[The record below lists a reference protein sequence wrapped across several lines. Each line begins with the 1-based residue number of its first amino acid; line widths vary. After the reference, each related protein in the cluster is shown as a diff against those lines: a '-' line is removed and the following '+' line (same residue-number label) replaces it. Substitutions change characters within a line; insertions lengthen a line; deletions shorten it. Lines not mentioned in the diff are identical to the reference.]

1 MGAELLEGL
10 NPPQREAVVCTDGPL
25 LILAGAGSGKTRVLT
40 HRVAYLISHAGVPPY
55 RILAVTFTNK
65 SAAEMKSR
73 VAALAGSAARWV
85 WVSTFHSLCARILR
99 EDIEALGYKR
109 SFTILDESDQTTVIK
124 RCLKQLNVSG
134 DLFRPQSVLAAIS
147 AAKNE
152 LVDVES
158 FQDSARD
165 VRQRTIAQL
174 YEAYQGVLARDNA
187 LDFDDLIMATVRL
200 FRERPEVLEKYRNRF
215 THIMVD
221 EYQDTNHAQYMLV
234 KLLAASTRNLCV
246 VGDDDQSIYEWRGAD
261 VRNIL
266 EFERDYPEA
275 RVVKLEQNYRST
287 QTILDA
293 ANHVIAN
300 NRDRKSKR
308 LWTAREQGARISL
321 YTADTEKDEARFIA
335 DELDRLIVAEGR
347 CYGDFAVL
355 YRMNAQSRAIEE
367 VLVNTGIPYRIVG
380 GLKFYERREIKDVLA
395 YLRVIENPED
405 SVSLERIINVPRRG
419 IGDSTLAQARA
430 LAQEK
435 GMPLATGVRTAAE
448 CTELA
453 PRARTALAGFLSTM
467 ERLWPLRG
475 EKTVS
480 QIVRAVLD
488 DTGYLAE
495 LEKERTIEAEGRI
508 ENLKEL
514 ITVTQ
519 EFESRHSAQG
529 TGAEARADADDRA
542 EAGALAEV
550 GPEGA
555 RLEVDASGPNDL
567 AAFLEEVSLLT
578 DLDRA
583 DLSTDQVTLM
593 TLHSAKGLEFPVVFM
608 AGMEENVFPLARS
621 AYDPAAIEEER
632 RLCYVGITRAKDRL
646 YLVHALSRAIFGSS
660 TANPVSRFVEEIPGH
675 LLSDAFADRYRVY
688 HGGGRGAAPGRFG
701 LGDGGAPRPGAVRTE
716 KAVSAVDKSWATRQ
730 MPGRPEFD
738 AGDKIRHAKFG
749 EGTVVSVQQ
758 SAGEW
763 LATIAFPGA
772 GVKQFVLSLAPIEK
786 VRSV

>member
-1 MGAELLEGL
+1 MGAELLDGL

-40 HRVAYLISHAGVPPY
+40 HRVAYLISHAEVPPY

-65 SAAEMKSR
+65 AAAEMKSR

-85 WVSTFHSLCARILR
+85 WVSTFHSFCARILR
-99 EDIEALGYKR
+99 EDIESLGYKR
-109 SFTILDESDQTTVIK
+109 SFTILDESDQMTVIK

-134 DLFRPQSVLAAIS
+134 DMFRPQSVLAAIG

-152 LVDVES
+152 LVDAES
-158 FQDSARD
+158 FREGARD

-174 YEAYQGVLARDNA
+174 YEAYQGVLARGNA
-187 LDFDDLIMATVRL
+187 LDFDDLIMMTVRL
-200 FRERPEVLEKYRNRF
+200 FRERPEILEKYRNRF

-234 KLLAASTRNLCV
+234 KLLAAGTRNLCV

-261 VRNIL
+261 IRNIL

-287 QTILDA
+287 QTILEA

-321 YTADTEKDEARFIA
+321 YSADTEKDEARFIA

-419 IGDSTLAQARA
+419 IGDSTLSAART

-435 GMPLATGVRTAAE
+435 GMPLLAGVRMAAE
-448 CTELA
+448 RTELA
-453 PRARTALAGFLSTM
+453 PRARAALAAFLATM

-495 LEKERTIEAEGRI
+495 LEKEQTIEAEGRI

-529 TGAEARADADDRA
+529 TGADAKA
-542 EAGALAEV
+542 ETEALADV

-621 AYDPAAIEEER
+621 AYDPAALEEER

-646 YLVHALSRAIFGSS
+646 YLVHAFTRAIFGSS

-675 LLSDAFADRYRVY
+675 LLSDAFAERYRAY
-688 HGGGRGAAPGRFG
+688 HGGRGNAPGRVG
-701 LGDGGAPRPGAVRTE
+701 LGDGDGARPGAGKTV
-716 KAVSAVDKSWATRQ
+716 KVVSAVEKSWATRQ

-758 SAGEW
+758 AAGEW

>member
-1 MGAELLEGL
+1 MGADLLDGL
-10 NPPQREAVVCTDGPL
+10 NPPQKEAVVCTDGPL

-65 SAAEMKSR
+65 AAAEMKSR
-73 VAALAGSAARWV
+73 VASLVGPAARWV
-85 WVSTFHSLCARILR
+85 WVSTFHSFCARLLR

-109 SFTILDESDQTTVIK
+109 SFTILDESDQMTVIK

-134 DLFRPQSVLAAIS
+134 DMFRPQSVLAAIS
-147 AAKNE
+147 SAKNE
-152 LVDVES
+152 LVDAEG
-158 FQDSARD
+158 FRENARD

-187 LDFDDLIMATVRL
+187 LDFDDLIMIAVRL

-234 KLLAASTRNLCV
+234 KLLAARTRNLCV

-261 VRNIL
+261 IRNIL

-308 LWTAREQGARISL
+308 LWTAREPGARISM
-321 YTADTEKDEARFIA
+321 YSADTEKDESRFIA
-335 DELDRLIVAEGR
+335 DELDRLIVAERR

-367 VLVNTGIPYRIVG
+367 VLVNRGIPYRIVG

-395 YLRVIENPED
+395 YLRVIANLED

-419 IGDSTLAQARA
+419 IGDSTLAAAKA

-435 GMPLATGVRTAAE
+435 GMPLLAGVRMAAE

-453 PRARTALAGFLSTM
+453 PRARAALAAFLATM
-467 ERLWPLRG
+467 ERLWPLLG

-488 DTGYLAE
+488 DTGYLRE
-495 LEKERTIEAEGRI
+495 LEREQTVEAEGRI

-519 EFESRHSAQG
+519 EFESRHSAE
-529 TGAEARADADDRA
+529 GASA
-542 EAGALAEV
+542 EAGAEAEPS
-550 GPEGA
+550 PEGA
-555 RLEVDASGPNDL
+555 QLEVEASGPNDL

-621 AYDPAAIEEER
+621 AYDPAALEEER

-646 YLVHALSRAIFGSS
+646 YLVHALSRAIFGSY

-675 LLSDAFADRYRVY
+675 LLSDAFAERYRSY
-688 HGGGRGAAPGRFG
+688 HGGRGRAPGRVG
-701 LGDGGAPRPGAVRTE
+701 LGHGDGARPGAETTV
-716 KAVSAVDKSWATRQ
+716 KAVSAVEKAWTTRQ
-730 MPGRPEFD
+730 TLGRPEFD

>member
-1 MGAELLEGL
+1 MGADLLCGL
-10 NPPQREAVVCTDGPL
+10 NPPQREAVACTNGPL

-40 HRVAYLISHAGVPPY
+40 HRVAYLIAHAEVPPFG
-55 RILAVTFTNK
+55 ILAMTFTNK
-65 SAAEMKSR
+65 AAAEMKSR
-73 VAALAGSAARWV
+73 VATLAGSAARWV

-109 SFTILDESDQTTVIK
+109 SFTILDESDQTTVVK
-124 RCLKQLNVSG
+124 RCMKELNVSG
-134 DLFRPQSVLAAIS
+134 DMFKPPSVLAAIGS
-147 AAKNE
+147 AKNE
-152 LVDVES
+152 LTDVDDFREN
-158 FQDSARD
+158 ARD
-165 VRQRTIAQL
+165 VRQRTIAQV
-174 YEAYQGVLARDNA
+174 YEAYQRTLVTGNA
-187 LDFDDLIMATVRL
+187 LDFDDLIMVAVRL

-234 KLLAASTRNLCV
+234 KLLAARTRNLCV

-261 VRNIL
+261 IRNIL

-300 NRDRKSKR
+300 NRDRKSKS
-308 LWTAREQGARISL
+308 LWTARESGAKIAL
-321 YTADTEKDEARFIA
+321 YNADTEKDEARFIA
-335 DELDRLIVAEGR
+335 DELDRLIVAEKR

-367 VLVNTGIPYRIVG
+367 VLVSRGIPYRIVG
-380 GLKFYERREIKDVLA
+380 GLKFYERREIKDMLA

-419 IGDSTLAQARA
+419 IGDSTLAAARS

-435 GMPLATGVRTAAE
+435 GLPLLAGVQMAAESVELAARARNALADFLATMG
-448 CTELA
+448 
-453 PRARTALAGFLSTM
+453 
-467 ERLWPLRG
+467 RLQPLRG
-475 EKTVS
+475 ERTVS

-488 DTGYLAE
+488 ETGYLTD
-495 LEKERTIEAEGRI
+495 LEREQTIEAEGRI
-508 ENLKEL
+508 ENLKEF

-519 EFESRHSAQG
+519 EFESRHSEG
-529 TGAEARADADDRA
+529 PLDAPLDAPSDTPLDVPGGR
-542 EAGALAEV
+542 LQV
-550 GPEGA
+550 G
-555 RLEVDASGPNDL
+555 ASGPNDL

-583 DLSTDQVTLM
+583 DLSADQVTLM
-593 TLHSAKGLEFPVVFM
+593 TMHSAKGLEFPVVFI

-621 AYDPAAIEEER
+621 AYDPAALEEER

-646 YLVHALSRAIFGSS
+646 YLVHAFTRAIFGSS

-675 LLSDAFADRYRVY
+675 LLVDAFAERYAARHGWRDETRVTVP
-688 HGGGRGAAPGRFG
+688 GQVKMEAPARVKTVGTEPSKQGA
-701 LGDGGAPRPGAVRTE
+701 
-716 KAVSAVDKSWATRQ
+716 S
-730 MPGRPEFD
+730 EFA
-738 AGDKIRHAKFG
+738 AGDKVRHAKFG
-749 EGTVVSVQQ
+749 EGTVVSVNQR
-758 SAGEW
+758 AGEW
-763 LATIAFPGA
+763 FASIAFPG
-772 GVKQFVLSLAPIEK
+772 GGIKQFLLSLAPIEK
-786 VRSV
+786 VH

>member
-1 MGAELLEGL
+1 MGADLLDGL
-10 NPPQREAVVCTDGPL
+10 NAPQREAVVCTDGPL

-40 HRVAYLISHAGVPPY
+40 HRVAYLTSHAGVPPY

-65 SAAEMKSR
+65 AAAEMKSR
-73 VAALAGSAARWV
+73 VAALAGPAARWV
-85 WVSTFHSLCARILR
+85 WVSTFHSFCARILR
-99 EDIEALGYKR
+99 EDIEALGYRR

-134 DLFRPQSVLAAIS
+134 DMFRPQSVLAAIS

-152 LVDVES
+152 LRDVEG
-158 FQDSARD
+158 FREGARD

-187 LDFDDLIMATVRL
+187 LDFDDLIMVTVRL

-234 KLLAASTRNLCV
+234 KLLAARTRNLCV

-261 VRNIL
+261 IRNIL
-266 EFERDYPEA
+266 EFEQDYPEA

-300 NRDRKSKR
+300 NRDRKSKS
-308 LWTAREQGARISL
+308 LWTAREPGAKIAL
-321 YTADTEKDEARFIA
+321 YSADTEKDEARFIA

-367 VLVNTGIPYRIVG
+367 VLVNRGIPYRIVG
-380 GLKFYERREIKDVLA
+380 GLKFYERREIKDMLA
-395 YLRVIENPED
+395 YLRVIVNPED
-405 SVSLERIINVPRRG
+405 SVILERIINVPRRG
-419 IGDSTLAQARA
+419 IGDSTLAAARA
-430 LAQEK
+430 MAQQK
-435 GMPLATGVRTAAE
+435 GLPLLEGVKMAAE
-448 CTELA
+448 SAELA
-453 PRARTALAGFLSTM
+453 PRARGALADFLATM

-488 DTGYLAE
+488 DTGYLVE
-495 LEKERTIEAEGRI
+495 LEKEQTIEAEGRI

-519 EFESRHSAQG
+519 EFESRHAAQG
-529 TGAEARADADDRA
+529 TGAEAGA
-542 EAGALAEV
+542 EAEVGA

-555 RLEVDASGPNDL
+555 QLEVHASGPNDL

-621 AYDPAAIEEER
+621 AYDPAALEEER

-646 YLVHALSRAIFGSS
+646 YLVHAFTRAIFGSS

-675 LLSDAFADRYRVY
+675 LLSDAFAERYRIY
-688 HGGGRGAAPGRFG
+688 HGGRGGAPGRAG
-701 LGDGGAPRPGAVRTE
+701 LSGGDGTRPEAVRAE
-716 KAVSAVDKSWATRQ
+716 KVASGAEKTWATRQ
-730 MPGRPEFD
+730 VPGRPEFD
-738 AGDKIRHAKFG
+738 AGDKIKHAKFG

>member
-134 DLFRPQSVLAAIS
+134 DMFRPQSVLAAIS

-300 NRDRKSKR
+300 NRDRKNKR
-308 LWTAREQGARISL
+308 LWTSREQGARISM

-367 VLVNTGIPYRIVG
+367 VLVNRGIPYRIVG

>member
-10 NPPQREAVVCTDGPL
+10 NPPQREAVACTDGPL

-65 SAAEMKSR
+65 AAAEMKSR
-73 VAALAGSAARWV
+73 VAALAGSAGRWV
-85 WVSTFHSLCARILR
+85 WVSTFHSLCARVLR

-109 SFTILDESDQTTVIK
+109 SFTILDESDQMTVIK

-134 DLFRPQSVLAAIS
+134 DMFRPQSVLAAIS

-152 LVDVES
+152 LVDAES
-158 FQDSARD
+158 FREDARD

-187 LDFDDLIMATVRL
+187 LDFDDLIMTTVRL

-234 KLLAASTRNLCV
+234 KLLAARTRNLCV

-261 VRNIL
+261 IRNIL

-321 YTADTEKDEARFIA
+321 YSADTEKDEARFIA

-367 VLVNTGIPYRIVG
+367 VLVNRGIPYRIVG

-419 IGDSTLAQARA
+419 IGDSTLAAARA

-435 GMPLATGVRTAAE
+435 GMPLLAGVRMAAE
-448 CTELA
+448 AAELA
-453 PRARTALAGFLSTM
+453 PRARAALAAFLATM

-495 LEKERTIEAEGRI
+495 LEREQTIEAEGRI

-519 EFESRHSAQG
+519 EFESRHSAEG
-529 TGAEARADADDRA
+529 ATAEGAGAEA
-542 EAGALAEV
+542 EV
-550 GPEGA
+550 GLEGIG
-555 RLEVDASGPNDL
+555 LEVAASGPNDL
-567 AAFLEEVSLLT
+567 ASFLEEVSLLT

-621 AYDPAAIEEER
+621 AYDPAALEEER

-646 YLVHALSRAIFGSS
+646 YLVHAFTRTIFGSS

-675 LLSDAFADRYRVY
+675 LLSDAFAERYRAY
-688 HGGGRGAAPGRFG
+688 HEGRGRAPGRVG
-701 LGDGGAPRPGAVRTE
+701 LGDGDGARPGVE
-716 KAVSAVDKSWATRQ
+716 KAVKVAHAVEKAWASRET
-730 MPGRPEFD
+730 PGRPEFD

>member
-1 MGAELLEGL
+1 MGAELLDGL

-40 HRVAYLISHAGVPPY
+40 HRVAYLISHANVPPY

-65 SAAEMKSR
+65 AAAEMKSR
-73 VAALAGSAARWV
+73 VASLAGSAARWV
-85 WVSTFHSLCARILR
+85 RVSTFHSLCARILR

-109 SFTILDESDQTTVIK
+109 SFTILDESDQLTVVK

-134 DLFRPQSVLAAIS
+134 DMFRPQSVLAAIS

-152 LVDVES
+152 LVDVER
-158 FQDSARD
+158 FQENARD
-165 VRQRTIAQL
+165 IRQRTIAQI
-174 YEAYQGVLARDNA
+174 YEAYQRVLVRDNA

-234 KLLAASTRNLCV
+234 KLLAARTRNLCV

-261 VRNIL
+261 IRNIL

-293 ANHVIAN
+293 ANSVIAN
-300 NRDRKSKR
+300 NRDRKSKS
-308 LWTAREQGARISL
+308 LWTAREPGAKIAL
-321 YTADTEKDEARFIA
+321 YNADTEKDEARFIA
-335 DELDRLIVAEGR
+335 EELDRLITAEGR

-367 VLVNTGIPYRIVG
+367 LLVNRGIPYRIVG

-419 IGDSTLAQARA
+419 IGDSTLAAARA

-435 GMPLATGVRTAAE
+435 GMPLLAGVQMAAE
-448 CTELA
+448 STELA
-453 PRARTALAGFLSTM
+453 PRARAALAGFIATM
-467 ERLWPLRG
+467 ARLWPLRG

-495 LEKERTIEAEGRI
+495 LEREQTIEAEGRI

-519 EFESRHSAQG
+519 EFESRHSG
-529 TGAEARADADDRA
+529 DGAATEDDAH
-542 EAGALAEV
+542 
-550 GPEGA
+550 PEGA
-555 RLEVDASGPNDL
+555 QLEVDASGPTDL

-583 DLSTDQVTLM
+583 DLSTDLVTLM

-608 AGMEENVFPLARS
+608 VGMEENVFPLARS
-621 AYDPAAIEEER
+621 AYDPAALEEER

-646 YLVHALSRAIFGSS
+646 YLVHAFTRTIFGSS

-675 LLSDAFADRYRVY
+675 LLADAFAERYRAY
-688 HGGGRGAAPGRFG
+688 HGWQGSTSGRAGFGDRARSGAGRT
-701 LGDGGAPRPGAVRTE
+701 V
-716 KAVSAVDKSWATRQ
+716 KVVSSVEEARAARQ
-730 MPGRPEFD
+730 ESGKPELN
-738 AGDKIRHAKFG
+738 AGDRVRHAKFG

-758 SAGEW
+758 TAGEW
-763 LATIAFPGA
+763 LATIAFPGG
-772 GVKQFVLSLAPIEK
+772 GVRQFLLSLAPIEK
-786 VRSV
+786 VR

>member
-1 MGAELLEGL
+1 MGAELLDGL

-40 HRVAYLISHAGVPPY
+40 HRVAYLISGAGVPPY

-65 SAAEMKSR
+65 AAAEMKSR

-134 DLFRPQSVLAAIS
+134 DMFRPQSVLAAIS

-300 NRDRKSKR
+300 NRDRKNKR
-308 LWTAREQGARISL
+308 LWTSREQGARISM

-367 VLVNTGIPYRIVG
+367 VLVNRGIPYRIVG